1 MPPAVA
7 RARSRALP
15 RLAVAAMAAVLMAAV
30 AIVTLAAASS
40 GRAARAGALGADV
53 RALAAHH
60 AQQLAV
66 ALDAV
71 RAELHAAATLPEAA
85 DLHTPAA
92 RAAFAAAVSRSL
104 AGADP
109 LWDRLAIFSADARS
123 LLAAVASGR
132 LLDRTYPP
140 VGLDRHAPTALFDE
154 SDLIVARASG
164 GGDQALAEAAIRFE
178 DLCEGVAALAPAMG
192 ALARAPYTPHAG
204 SGFSAVAPPMVRVGE
219 RTAGPPAG
227 LAGPAAGAP
236 SGLLVVADLD
246 TARLLAAAR
255 AGMEIPLDAE
265 LLLADAGGAPLA
277 LAASYGVL
285 ADPAIALRAP
295 PAGRRCWDDS
305 FFGCGY
311 AAMLEARGGVA
322 DTVRR
327 AALAAGE
334 DPAVVPVATA
344 ALGRLGLAVAAFRRP
359 PTLLA
364 EVTALL
370 PVAAPVAV
378 VGTLLLL
385 GILVLG
391 TAPLGRSL
399 DDLAAHVRQVWT
411 DVALPEE
418 VAANL
423 THTEALRRVVEYV
436 ARMLE
441 DTRALMLA
449 AFGRGERYWVEEA
462 FGDIHGTIDRLF
474 RGAMLT
480 AVVSAERDVAR
491 TLQRKEEEYARSLSA
506 TLRELEAA
514 HRALQDA
521 QSTMLQ
527 REKMASLGQLVAGIA
542 HEINNPV
549 NFISQNV
556 EALGDYLDDLRAV
569 LEAYERFGTFSAEQR
584 RAVDEV
590 KERHDFDVVLHD
602 LANLLRDVKT
612 GAERT
617 RKIVVDLRSFSRLD
631 EAEIKEVDIH
641 EGLETTLNLL
651 RNVLKN
657 RIEIVREYAGPKRL
671 RCYAGQLNQVFM
683 NVLNNAQQAIQG
695 SGTVTIRTY
704 ARGGE
709 VFIAIRD
716 SGPGVPPDVLP
727 HIFEPFF
734 TTKGVGAGTG
744 LGLSISHSIVG
755 RHGGR
760 IEVDSA
766 PGQGTEFRV
775 VLPAAGPRVQD
786 G

>member
-15 RLAVAAMAAVLMAAV
+15 RVAVAAMAAVLIAAV
-30 AIVTLAAASS
+30 ALITLAAARS

-53 RALAAHH
+53 RALVAHH

-71 RAELHAAATLPEAA
+71 RAQLHAAAALPDAA
-85 DLHTPAA
+85 DLATPAA

-109 LWDRLAIFSADARS
+109 LWDRLAVFSPDAHT
-123 LLAAVASGR
+123 LLAALATGR

-140 VGLDRHAPTALFDE
+140 VGLDRHAAAALLDE
-154 SDLIVARASG
+154 TDFIVARASG
-164 GGDQALAEAAIRFE
+164 GGDQALADAAVRFA

-192 ALARAPYTPHAG
+192 ALARAPYTPRAG
-204 SGFSAVAPPMVRVGE
+204 SGFSAVPPPMVRVGE
-219 RTAGPPAG
+219 RA
-227 LAGPAAGAP
+227 AGPA
-236 SGLLVVADLD
+236 SSVLLVLADVD

-255 AGMEIPLDAE
+255 AGMEIPSDAE
-265 LLLADAGGAPLA
+265 LLLADAGGTPLA

-311 AAMLEARGGVA
+311 AAMLDARGGLA

-344 ALGRLGLAVAAFRRP
+344 ALAHLGLAVAAFRRA
-359 PTLLA
+359 PTLTA

-370 PVAAPVAV
+370 PVAAPVAL

-385 GILVLG
+385 GLLALG

-462 FGDIHGTIDRLF
+462 FGDIRGTIDRLF

-514 HRALQDA
+514 HHALKDA
-521 QSTMLQ
+521 QSAMLQ

-569 LEAYERFGTFSAEQR
+569 LDAYERYGTFSAEQR

-590 KERHDFDVVLHD
+590 KGQHDFDVVLDD

-631 EAEIKEVDIH
+631 EAEIKEVDVH

-657 RIEIVREYAGPKRL
+657 RIEIVRDYAAPKRL

-683 NVLNNAQQAIQG
+683 NVLNNAQQAIH
-695 SGTVTIRTY
+695 GTGTITIRTW
-704 ARGGE
+704 AQGGE
-709 VFIAIRD
+709 VFIGIRD
-716 SGPGVPPDVLP
+716 SGAGVPPDVLP

-744 LGLSISHSIVG
+744 LGLSISHSIVE

-760 IEVDSA
+760 IEVESA

-775 VLPAAGPRVQD
+775 VLPATGPPVPD
-786 G
+786 V